1 MQIWQNNKITQL
13 LVRHIKQIK
22 INITNLWCQAKNLNI
37 KIQNLVIH
45 INSLKGRNMISLD
58 IHYRINNHRL
68 IELKKKTKNQLLKIM
83 IKKLNI
89 IKI

>member
-22 INITNLWCQAKNLNI
+22 IN
-37 KIQNLVIH
+37 
-45 INSLKGRNMISLD
+45 SLKGRNMISLD
-58 IHYRINNHRL
+58 IHYRINNYRL